1 MIEVRLLNIPNPH
14 VDGMIIAHVVGPN
27 LVYVTDLISPRG
39 PIGRNPATV
48 AVGDALR
55 KADIT
60 DSTIVGGHHGQAG
73 RYRRGAGGQ
82 LADADCK
89 KENRG
94 AHRAPRFDLKPEK
107 FFAYGSSSVSQ

>member
-1 MIEVRLLNIPNPH
+1 MLNIPNPH

-55 KADIT
+55 KANIT

-89 KENRG
+89 KKAAALIGRRG
-94 AHRAPRFDLKPEK
+94 LI
-107 FFAYGSSSVSQ
+107 